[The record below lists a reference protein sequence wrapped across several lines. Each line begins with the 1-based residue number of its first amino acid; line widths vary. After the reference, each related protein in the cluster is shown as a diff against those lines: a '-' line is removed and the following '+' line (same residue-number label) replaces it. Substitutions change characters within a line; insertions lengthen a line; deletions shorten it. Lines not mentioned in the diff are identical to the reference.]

1 MPGPQHRIQALP
13 MDIITL
19 IMTAGKSAVELAL
32 FVLLP
37 VMVIMLC
44 VMRLLEAFGVL
55 DRLVTL
61 LAPVLKPFGLTGL
74 SVFALLQVNFV
85 SFAAPVATLAT
96 MDRRGV
102 SDRHLAATLAMVFAM
117 AQANVTY
124 PLAGLGLSF
133 GTFMLIS
140 IIGGLIA
147 AAFTYYLTGRRLSAT
162 EQPQD
167 ETLHHPVAHDPKGV
181 LAIISSAG
189 NEAFRISTGT
199 IPLVALSLLFV
210 LIIKDVGI
218 IHWLEVVLT
227 PILGWAGINPALI
240 LPTLTKY
247 LAGGSALLGVLVD
260 MHNHGQAD
268 AHLINTSAGWL
279 VHTLDLP
286 GIAIM
291 MSAGPRV
298 AKIWKPAA
306 VGGLVGILA
315 RTLGQA
321 FWG

>member
-1 MPGPQHRIQALP
+1 
-13 MDIITL
+13 MDLINI

-32 FVLLP
+32 FILLP

-55 DRLVTL
+55 DRVVAV
-61 LAPVLKPFGLTGL
+61 LAPVLKPFGLSGL

-117 AQANVTY
+117 AQANVAY
-124 PLAGLGLSF
+124 PLTGLGLHLGKF
-133 GTFMLIS
+133 VLMS
-140 IIGGLIA
+140 IAGGLIA
-147 AAFTYYLTGRRLSAT
+147 AAVTYHVMGRKLSAV
-162 EQPQD
+162 EAVQD
-167 ETLHHPVAHDPKGV
+167 ETLVHPVVQDSKGI
-181 LAIISSAG
+181 LAIINSAG
-189 NEAFRISTGT
+189 AEAFRISTGT
-199 IPLVALSLLFV
+199 IPLVALSLVLV
-210 LIIKDVGI
+210 LIIKDLGV
-218 IHWLEVVLT
+218 IHWLEVGLT
-227 PILGWAGINPALI
+227 PVLSWAGINPALI

-247 LAGGSALLGVLVD
+247 LAGGSAYLGVIVE
-260 MHNHGQAD
+260 MHNNGQAD
-268 AHLINTSAGWL
+268 AHLINVSAGWL

-298 AKIWKPAA
+298 AKIWKPA
-306 VGGLVGILA
+306 VLGGIVGILA
-315 RTLGQA
+315 RTVGQA